1 MLKLETRDSI
11 LEVGC
16 GGGFLYDHIL
26 ARKKQAAA
34 YVSTDLCEN
43 MLKKVCERQ
52 NIPYVSGGV
61 SENKEKNLVV
71 R

>member
-1 MLKLETRDSI
+1 M
-11 LEVGC
+11 
-16 GGGFLYDHIL
+16 YDHIL